1 MFKFK
6 KRGREH
12 DESMARADAMESRI
26 EAKQREAERRDPVVK
41 ELVAELKLGGERN
54 HFGEALK
61 YSFEL
66 AMLNIAWTLLK
77 TQNDQIALKKRKD
90 DLVAGS

>member
-6 KRGREH
+6 KRGQEH
-12 DESMARADAMESRI
+12 DESMARADEMDSRLAKKQQ
-26 EAKQREAERRDPVVK
+26 EADRRDPVVK

-61 YSFEL
+61 YSFGL
-66 AMLNIAWTLLK
+66 RGT
-77 TQNDQIALKKRKD
+77 
-90 DLVAGS
+90 